1 MIVTRARSGLVIH
14 TSLRTCF
21 HRDRQTKEAILM
33 AIIGTIVTAGLL
45 LNAVILLFLVTEA
58 LRNEKKAFF

>member
-1 MIVTRARSGLVIH
+1 
-14 TSLRTCF
+14 
-21 HRDRQTKEAILM
+21 M